1 MVDYVEFLCD
11 GLAKDDG
18 LEHADGHVYETVAN
32 LVSVHGDDGA
42 AAAWNYACEGAELNE
57 AIRITTHRFK
67 GHYAD
72 VGAFARAMLA
82 GSVDDAASSSG
93 FDVTV
98 SDHVNWDGLGDELT
112 DGDDW
117 YVIVVDSGV
126 YVWDVADT
134 NDGEEITT
142 P

>member
-18 LEHADGHVYETVAN
+18 LEHADGYVYESVAN
-32 LVSVHGDDGA
+32 LVSSRGEDGA
-42 AAAWNYACEGAELNE
+42 AAAWSYACEGAKLSD
-57 AIRITTHRFK
+57 AISITTNRFK
-67 GHYAD
+67 GHYEG

-98 SDHVNWDGLGDELT
+98 SDHVDWDGLGDELT
-112 DGDDW
+112 DGADW

-126 YVWDVADT
+126 YVWDISDL
-134 NDGEEITT
+134 
-142 P
+142 